1 MERTHARDML
11 NHFHVVEESDSHC
24 SDQELIHYAH
34 LLADRSAASTLRPAV
49 LKKRKKPKPTN
60 RNPRGPNTAPGDN
73 IVVTPPTSPQ
83 QLLIIDFDVS
93 VRVPD
98 QESWIEGYRGT
109 EGWAAPELGDGD
121 DPNAKYHPIRTDLWS
136 AGAMLRHFPG
146 PQHIDHLLESLAD
159 ELQNPNPQRRPLL
172 SCIPQPP
179 LNKTR
184 LTLTRKRGVDV

>member
-1 MERTHARDML
+1 ML
-11 NHFHVVEESDSHC
+11 NHFHIVESDSPRC

-34 LLADRSAASTLRPAV
+34 LFANRSAASTLRAAV
-49 LKKRKKPKPTN
+49 PKKRKKSKPTN
-60 RNPRGPNTAPGDN
+60 RNPRGPNTAPGDD

-109 EGWAAPELGDGD
+109 EGWAAPELGDRD
-121 DPNAKYHPIRTDLWS
+121 DPNTKYQPIRADLWS

-146 PQHIDHLLESLAD
+146 PQRRDIDHLLESLAD
-159 ELQNPNPQRRPLL
+159 ELQNPNPQ
-172 SCIPQPP
+172 Q
-179 LNKTR
+179 
-184 LTLTRKRGVDV
+184 